1 VRVVDRPNPRAA
13 PTNETIKMK
22 FHLVLVH
29 SAVFAFQVHAQTVKE
44 LQAEIVSLQAQVA
57 ALQSSSV
64 QALAP
69 FVSVD
74 PNPENGVAGPNVVI
88 SGVNV
93 HIVNGTRQTA
103 TVNGLGNLI
112 IGYDE
117 LPPNAVEMQ
126 NIGRGGS
133 HNLVVGRYNQFGVAG
148 FGNLV
153 GGEWNDAA
161 SEAGFVVGL
170 YNETSGAF
178 SSISGG
184 VGNWAGSEYSS
195 VCGGEGDWSLGI
207 CSVVLG
213 GYYNKEYGS
222 HSVTVGG
229 YNQTDASTAPEFGI
243 DLQ

>member
-1 VRVVDRPNPRAA
+1 
-13 PTNETIKMK
+13 MK
-22 FHLVLVH
+22 FPIVIA
-29 SAVFAFQVHAQTVKE
+29 SMFAACSLHAQTIKE
-44 LQAEIVSLQAQVA
+44 LQTEIVALQKQVA

-93 HIVNGTRQTA
+93 HIVNGTRETA

-117 LPPNAVEMQ
+117 LPPNTVEMQ

-148 FGNLV
+148 FSNLV
-153 GGEWNDAA
+153 GGEWNGAA

-195 VCGGEGDWSLGI
+195 VCGGEGNSAIGT

-213 GYYNKEYGS
+213 GYYNKEYAGD
-222 HSVTVGG
+222 SVTLGG
-229 YNQTDASTAPEFGI
+229 YNNADTSSSPPYSVNE
-243 DLQ
+243 

>member
-1 VRVVDRPNPRAA
+1 
-13 PTNETIKMK
+13 MK
-22 FHLVLVH
+22 FQIVIA
-29 SAVFAFQVHAQTVKE
+29 SMFAACSLHAQTIKE
-44 LQAEIVSLQAQVA
+44 LQTEIVALQKQVA

-112 IGYDE
+112 IGYDK
-117 LPPNAVEMQ
+117 LPPNTVEMQ

-133 HNLVVGRYNQFGVAG
+133 HNLVVGRYNQFGVAW
-148 FGNLV
+148 FRNLV

-195 VCGGEGDWSLGI
+195 VCGGEGNWAIGT

-213 GYYNKEYGS
+213 GYYNKEYAGD
-222 HSVTVGG
+222 SVTLGG
-229 YNQTDASTAPEFGI
+229 YNNADTRVVRHRTR
-243 DLQ
+243 